1 MFSAV
6 KRMEQIRDEHAVFD
20 SEGDVWLPDTEND
33 HLLAIGRYY
42 QGEQILALFN
52 FSDQPQTVMLRD
64 EKRYTDLISGEET
77 DAYAVRVEAGDF
89 RWLLHTFDRE
99 NGK

>member
-1 MFSAV
+1 
-6 KRMEQIRDEHAVFD
+6 
-20 SEGDVWLPDTEND
+20 
-33 HLLAIGRYY
+33 
-42 QGEQILALFN
+42 
-52 FSDQPQTVMLRD
+52 MLRD

-99 NGK
+99 K